1 MINRKAV
8 AVFVFALASLV
19 VLPNARASEFNQAT
33 KLTFS
38 QSVQIPGQILPAG
51 TYWFVAPIQY
61 LVQIFSSDRAT
72 LYATLL
78 TVSAEHLAPSD
89 ETQITFA
96 DRSTMQP
103 EAIVT
108 WFYPGDTIGRE
119 FLYPKQDQKEIAQ
132 AKQRT
137 VLAGKEIAQTKQF
150 TVPGGKESTQARQRI
165 PAGD

>member
-19 VLPNARASEFNQAT
+19 VLPNARASEMDQAT

-38 QSVQIPGQILPAG
+38 QSVQIPGQVLPAG

-78 TVSAEHLAPSD
+78 TISAETLQPADKS
-89 ETQITFA
+89 TVTLA
-96 DRSTMQP
+96 DRGSMRP

-108 WFYPGDTIGRE
+108 WFYPGRTDGHE
-119 FLYPKQDQKEIAQ
+119 FLYPKQDQKDITQ

-137 VLAGKEIAQTKQF
+137 VVVGKAIAQAEQPKVLAGKEMAQSK
-150 TVPGGKESTQARQRI
+150 
-165 PAGD
+165 